1 MSTERHW
8 ESVYRRR
15 ATTDVSWYA
24 PHLEQSLRMITEL
37 APKDARIIDV
47 GAGASTLVDDLLD
60 RGYKNLAVLDISESA
75 LAAARERLGDRAKSV
90 QWLAADITATLLP
103 SEAFDLWHDRAVLHF
118 LTEVAQRE
126 AYVENLRRSVVA
138 GGTVVIATFA
148 LDGPTKCSGLE
159 VVRYSAE
166 SLGQELGPDFELV
179 SSVETTHT
187 TPAGAAQ
194 RFVTCQF
201 LKGA

>member
-1 MSTERHW
+1 MSTKQHW
-8 ESVYRRR
+8 DGVYRNKT
-15 ATTDVSWYA
+15 TTDVSWYA
-24 PHLEQSLRMITEL
+24 PHLEQSLRMITDL

-60 RGYKNLAVLDISESA
+60 RGYKNIAVLDISEAA
-75 LAAARERLGDRAKSV
+75 LAAARERLGDRANSV
-90 QWLAADITATLLP
+90 RWLGADITSTLLP
-103 SEAFDLWHDRAVLHF
+103 SESFDLWHDRAVFHF
-118 LTEVAQRE
+118 LTARAQRQ
-126 AYVENLRRSVVA
+126 AYVDNLRKSVVE
-138 GGTVVIATFA
+138 GGTVVIATFS

-166 SLGQELGPDFELV
+166 SLGQELGPDFELI

-201 LKGA
+201 RKGA